1 MALSAIHQHDF
12 TIIQISDTHL
22 MDQEHLAFAQSN
34 PAETLKAVLT
44 DIKQRY
50 PHADA
55 IFHTGDLAQVAV
67 DCTYQYYLNLM
78 HSLAIAHYQIPGNHD
93 DLTLFPFHQGSDQ
106 VHAIHLGQWTIILL
120 NSAVDNEIY
129 GCISSTQLQQL
140 ESLLKQYSQQHII
153 LTCHHHPFEIQSK
166 WIDQH
171 MLKNADHFTAMLTR
185 HMHIKAVLFGHVHQE
200 SWQNWNDIQFYSTP
214 STCIQFKPNSD
225 IFALDQAAPGYRVL
239 HLSKNGHFKTEIH
252 RIENAIISI
261 NPNISGY

>member
-78 HSLAIAHYQIPGNHD
+78 HSLAIAHYQI
-93 DLTLFPFHQGSDQ
+93 
-106 VHAIHLGQWTIILL
+106 
-120 NSAVDNEIY
+120 E
-129 GCISSTQLQQL
+129 
-140 ESLLKQYSQQHII
+140 
-153 LTCHHHPFEIQSK
+153 QS
-166 WIDQH
+166 
-171 MLKNADHFTAMLTR
+171 
-185 HMHIKAVLFGHVHQE
+185 
-200 SWQNWNDIQFYSTP
+200 
-214 STCIQFKPNSD
+214 
-225 IFALDQAAPGYRVL
+225 
-239 HLSKNGHFKTEIH
+239 
-252 RIENAIISI
+252 
-261 NPNISGY
+261 